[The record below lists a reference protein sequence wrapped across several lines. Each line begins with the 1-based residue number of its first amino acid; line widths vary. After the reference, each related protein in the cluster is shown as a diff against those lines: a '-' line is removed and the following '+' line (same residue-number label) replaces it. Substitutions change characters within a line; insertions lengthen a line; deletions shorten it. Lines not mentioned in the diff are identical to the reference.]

1 MKFESNALTRM
12 HVCSDVP
19 TKEFI
24 LSLNEAKATS
34 DKFVIADLDSTT
46 LFVQP
51 NVTEWLT
58 HQLAK
63 FQDLNTYEP
72 PRREDTRQ

>member
-1 MKFESNALTRM
+1 M
-12 HVCSDVP
+12 CSDVP

-24 LSLNEAKATS
+24 LSLNEEKPTS
-34 DKFVIADLDSTT
+34 EKFVIADLDETR

-51 NVTEWLT
+51 QVTEWLQQ
-58 HQLAK
+58 QLAK
-63 FQDLNTYEP
+63 FQELNTYEP